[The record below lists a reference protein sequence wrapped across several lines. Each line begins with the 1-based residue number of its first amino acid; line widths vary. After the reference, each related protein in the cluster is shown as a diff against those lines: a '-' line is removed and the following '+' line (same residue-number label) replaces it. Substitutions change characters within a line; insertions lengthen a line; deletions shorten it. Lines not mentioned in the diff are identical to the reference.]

1 MRIRP
6 DNFTRFFYF
15 FVSLTLISFGVA
27 WGLKGL
33 AKYFGLTDLPIWI
46 ETPSVVA
53 VVVALYSL
61 FDKHLWAWPL
71 FRWLRVIDFPDLR
84 GRWTGRLHSSHNGE
98 ELEAVLEI
106 VQTSSG
112 ISVSLYGE
120 RSQSVSEIAD
130 FTVGS
135 NGQTK
140 LHYVYRNAPGSLS
153 PDSMQMHLG
162 TALLVC
168 FTDARVLEGDYY
180 TGRGRQTHGTMRFE
194 FAGRAL
200 LHRFRP

>member
-15 FVSLTLISFGVA
+15 VVTLTVVSLCVV
-27 WGLKGL
+27 WVLKSL
-33 AKYFGLTDLPIWI
+33 AKYFGLIDLPIWI

-61 FDKHLWAWPL
+61 FDKHLWAWPI
-71 FRWLRVIDFPDLR
+71 FRHLRLIDFPDLR
-84 GRWTGRLHSSHNGE
+84 GRWSGRLKSSYDNE

-106 VQTSSG
+106 VQTSSA
-112 ISVSLYGE
+112 IAVSLYSE
-120 RSQSVSEIAD
+120 RSHSVSEIAD

-135 NGQTK
+135 NGQTR
-140 LHYVYRNAPGSLS
+140 LHYVYRNAPASLS

-162 TALLVC
+162 TVALTYFADVR
-168 FTDARVLEGDYY
+168 ALEGDYY
-180 TGRGRQTHGTMRFE
+180 TGRGRQTYGTMRFE
-194 FAGRAL
+194 FSDRTL

>member
-15 FVSLTLISFGVA
+15 FAALTLVSFGVA

-33 AKYFGLTDLPIWI
+33 AKYFGLTDLSIWI

-61 FDKHLWAWPL
+61 FDKHLWAWPI
-71 FRWLRVIDFPDLR
+71 FRRLRLVDFPDLR
-84 GRWTGRLHSSHNGE
+84 GRWSGHLKSSYDNQ

-106 VQTSSG
+106 VRTSSA

-135 NGQTK
+135 NNQTK

-153 PDSMQMHLG
+153 PESMQMHLG
-162 TALLVC
+162 TVSLVC

-180 TGRGRQTHGTMRFE
+180 TGRGRQTYGTMRFE
-194 FAGRAL
+194 FVGRAL
-200 LHRFRP
+200 LHRFRA